1 MPDNKNKALTLEERR
16 IIEKGIRSG
25 SSKTAIAMTIGKD
38 KSTVGKEI
46 RLHRHTKHKC
56 SLPLE
61 CGAYRKCPFGRK
73 CTADCPGFT
82 PFKCRRRDRTPG
94 ACNGCSA
101 FSKCRFDKI
110 IYEPERADR
119 EYRYTLS
126 DSRAGV
132 NLTTSEA
139 RQIAG
144 VVGPLLSQGLS
155 PYQILTIHPELGI
168 SEKTL
173 YNYIE
178 WQVFDVAGIKDIDLR
193 RKVSRKMPEKVAKG
207 YKKRTDRSF
216 LKGRLYSDF
225 QAYMQDNPQA
235 AVLEMDTVYNDATNG
250 PFMQT
255 FKFLPFGLLF
265 AVYHSSKTSA
275 DMVAGLD
282 ILDAALGSQ
291 LFQDWAQALLTDR
304 GSEFSNA
311 DGLEMRGDGTRRTRV
326 YYCDAMQSGQK
337 GSLEVH
343 HEQLRYILPRECD
356 LYALGLTGQDALN
369 LALSHVNSAPLESLR
384 GKTPIEY
391 TRFLCPQ
398 LWEKLEAFG
407 LREIPKEDI
416 TLRPYLLKGFRK

>member
-25 SSKTAIAMTIGKD
+25 STKTAVAMTIGKD

-46 RLHRHTKHKC
+46 RLHRYIKHKC

-61 CGAYRKCPFGRK
+61 CAAYRKCPFGRK
-73 CTADCPGFT
+73 CTTDCPEFT
-82 PFKCRRRDRTPG
+82 PFQCKRRDRSPG
-94 ACNGCSA
+94 ACNGCSSY
-101 FSKCRFDKI
+101 SKCRFDKI
-110 IYEPERADR
+110 VYEPERADA
-119 EYRYTLS
+119 EYRSTLS

-139 RQIAG
+139 QQIAG

-155 PYQILTIHPELGI
+155 PYQIVTIHPELGI

-178 WQVFDVAGIKDIDLR
+178 WQVFEAAGIKDIDLR
-193 RKVSRKMPEKVAKG
+193 RKVSRKVPRKVAKG
-207 YKKRTDRSF
+207 YKKRADRSF

-225 QAYMQDNPQA
+225 QAYMQENPHA
-235 AVLEMDTVYNDATNG
+235 AVLEMDTVYNDGSDG
-250 PFMQT
+250 PFIQT
-255 FKFLPFGLLF
+255 FKFLPLGLLF
-265 AVYHSSKTSA
+265 AVFHRSKTAA

-282 ILDAALGSQ
+282 MLDTAIGSQ
-291 LFQDWAQALLTDR
+291 LFQDWAEVILTDR
-304 GSEFSNA
+304 GTEFSDA
-311 DGLEMRGDGTRRTRV
+311 AGFEERRDGSRRTRI
-326 YYCDAMQSGQK
+326 YYCDPMQSGQK

-343 HEQLRYILPRECD
+343 HEQLRYILPKGCG

-369 LALSHVNSAPLESLR
+369 LALSHLNSAPLESLH
-384 GKTPIEY
+384 GKSPVEY

-398 LWEKLEAFG
+398 LWERLEGFG
-407 LREIPKEDI
+407 IREIPKGEI
-416 TLRPYLLKGFRK
+416 TLKPYLLKGFRK